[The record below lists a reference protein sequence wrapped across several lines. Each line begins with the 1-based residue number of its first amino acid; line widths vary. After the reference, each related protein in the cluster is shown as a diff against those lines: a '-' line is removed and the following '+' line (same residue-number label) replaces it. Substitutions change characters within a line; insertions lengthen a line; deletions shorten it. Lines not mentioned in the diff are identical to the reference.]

1 MRVIV
6 PRVPPRPRAISDV
19 QWPDVV
25 GMQAERPSFGRNE
38 TGMLTAKERS
48 RA

>member
-6 PRVPPRPRAISDV
+6 PCAPPWPRAISDV

-25 GMQAERPSFGRNE
+25 GMQVERPSFGRDE
-38 TGMLTAKERS
+38 TAMLAAKERS